1 MYKEL
6 AKYYDIIYSWK
17 EYKKE
22 INRINKLIKK
32 YKLSEGNKLLDVGCG
47 TGKHLQYFKDN
58 YLCTGIDLNNEM
70 INIAKTNISNVTF
83 TQANM
88 IDFDL
93 NDTYDIIICLFS
105 SIGYIKTYENLEKTI
120 LNFAKHL
127 NPGGIV
133 IIEPWFTI
141 STFKTGHP
149 GMTTYD
155 GENIKI
161 ARVNSSSLKENISIM
176 EMHYLIAEKDK
187 EVKYFVDK
195 HELGL
200 FEVDRFLKILTNSGF
215 KAEFLKDGL
224 MKHRGLY
231 IGIKT

>member
-1 MYKEL
+1 
-6 AKYYDIIYSWK
+6 
-17 EYKKE
+17 
-22 INRINKLIKK
+22 
-32 YKLSEGNKLLDVGCG
+32 
-47 TGKHLQYFKDN
+47 
-58 YLCTGIDLNNEM
+58 
-70 INIAKTNISNVTF
+70 
-83 TQANM
+83 
-88 IDFDL
+88 
-93 NDTYDIIICLFS
+93 
-105 SIGYIKTYENLEKTI
+105 
-120 LNFAKHL
+120 
-127 NPGGIV
+127 
-133 IIEPWFTI
+133 
-141 STFKTGHP
+141 
-149 GMTTYD
+149 MTTYD

>member
-93 NDTYDIIICLFS
+93 NDT
-105 SIGYIKTYENLEKTI
+105 
-120 LNFAKHL
+120 
-127 NPGGIV
+127 
-133 IIEPWFTI
+133 
-141 STFKTGHP
+141 
-149 GMTTYD
+149 
-155 GENIKI
+155 
-161 ARVNSSSLKENISIM
+161 
-176 EMHYLIAEKDK
+176 
-187 EVKYFVDK
+187 
-195 HELGL
+195 
-200 FEVDRFLKILTNSGF
+200 
-215 KAEFLKDGL
+215 
-224 MKHRGLY
+224 
-231 IGIKT
+231 